1 MGSLKHPDNLF
12 CILDMELIICLY
24 VTCITVRIIAMTFCS
39 WFIFALF
46 ALNLSG
52 QIENMTY
59 WKLYLTLNWIIIYNY
74 PCQIKL
80 NNLKH
85 YLYIVEDWIYSQ
97 TKSTKLKNKVYFIKK
112 PIFTGQGITILSSA
126 LLSLEER
133 SGS

>member
-24 VTCITVRIIAMTFCS
+24 VTCIVRIIAMTFCS

-59 WKLYLTLNWIIIYNY
+59 WKLYLILN
-74 PCQIKL
+74 
-80 NNLKH
+80 
-85 YLYIVEDWIYSQ
+85 
-97 TKSTKLKNKVYFIKK
+97 
-112 PIFTGQGITILSSA
+112 
-126 LLSLEER
+126 
-133 SGS
+133 